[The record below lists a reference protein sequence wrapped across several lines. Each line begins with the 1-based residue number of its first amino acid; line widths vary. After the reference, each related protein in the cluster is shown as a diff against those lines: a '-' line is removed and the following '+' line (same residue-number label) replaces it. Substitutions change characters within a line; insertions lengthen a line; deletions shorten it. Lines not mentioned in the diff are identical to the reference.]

1 MTGDRAL
8 CVWAWVGV
16 GNLGDK
22 LRSGLALGTHETQAQ
37 PPPPAISTSCR
48 RAAKVITSFRH
59 QQQADFESSRR
70 TMASGKQCLARS
82 CRTLTCAPTMP
93 CLIRGRSVSHWAR
106 CELKSGSSLPKLLRM
121 HHGRSLWLCQMSNR
135 YVIEHFY

>member
-1 MTGDRAL
+1 MAVINHTECKISIFNFKSIKNVECCRLPIVQCNILKIQEQEGIAINVVTGDRAL

-59 QQQADFESSRR
+59 QQQADFE
-70 TMASGKQCLARS
+70 
-82 CRTLTCAPTMP
+82 
-93 CLIRGRSVSHWAR
+93 
-106 CELKSGSSLPKLLRM
+106 ED
-121 HHGRSLWLCQMSNR
+121 HGLG
-135 YVIEHFY
+135 